1 MARCFV
7 KHKIIDCGPL
17 VIGHERDCQA
27 NGHICHNILVPIW
40 DPTRCQLIEERIEL
54 LASLNAYCATHRPHH
69 REQEDAIKPLQF
81 CLLIQGSTC
90 KPQLQVKSDVKHL
103 DSMHLV
109 KQTFMLLH
117 SMSSLDVHMT
127 LITKRDLP
135 LWNRRGTFQSQVVSL
150 KIQNKKIPSRH

>member
-17 VIGHERDCQA
+17 VIGHKRDCQA

-54 LASLNAYCATHRPHH
+54 LASLSVCCATPRPHH
-69 REQEDAIKPLQF
+69 REQEDAINPLQF
-81 CLLIQGSTC
+81 CFFVQGGTC

-117 SMSSLDVHMT
+117 SMSSLDVHMM
-127 LITKRDLP
+127 LVMKRHLP
-135 LWNRRGTFQSQVVSL
+135 L
-150 KIQNKKIPSRH
+150 